1 MLATPVEKR
10 DYSINEIVDTE
21 KNYIEALAMIKTK
34 FIRPLSNVLK
44 EEDKKCIFYGIE
56 VFLITDYFKSYFIST
71 LSRFPT
77 TEIARNSYGLPQ

>member
-1 MLATPVEKR
+1 LLATPVEKR

-56 VFLITDYFKSYFIST
+56 VFLITYYFKSYFIST

-77 TEIARNSYGLPQ
+77 TEIARNPYGFPQ

>member
-1 MLATPVEKR
+1 MTSFFPKQPPSLLTTPVEKR

-44 EEDKKCIFYGIE
+44 EEDKKCIFFGIE
-56 VFLITDYFKSYFIST
+56 VYNNL
-71 LSRFPT
+71 RFFF
-77 TEIARNSYGLPQ
+77 